1 MRSETDV
8 LGVMFWF
15 LITMMSIDRNDQGSK
30 VFFWW
35 GYFTRKYDSLFLLF
49 WVAGGPVV

>member
-8 LGVMFWF
+8 LGVMCWF
-15 LITMMSIDRNDQGSK
+15 FIPMMSIDRDGWSAM

-35 GYFTRKYDSLFLLF
+35 GYFTRKYDSFFLLRGG
-49 WVAGGPVV
+49 AGAPLG